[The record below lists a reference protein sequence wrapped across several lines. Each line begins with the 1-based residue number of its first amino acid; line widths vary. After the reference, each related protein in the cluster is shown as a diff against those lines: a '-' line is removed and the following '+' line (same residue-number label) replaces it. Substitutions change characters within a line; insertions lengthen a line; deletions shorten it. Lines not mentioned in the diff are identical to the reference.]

1 MSGNPQDE
9 GAMKRRPSACYT
21 VLVSG
26 ALVRLHQLGYG
37 TPKTGEVFLLLSRLG
52 LVREED
58 QDARAACSIAYDSDT
73 VRNLQ
78 RMLAGE

>member
-1 MSGNPQDE
+1 ME
-9 GAMKRRPSACYT
+9 RRPNGYYT

-26 ALVRLHQLGYG
+26 ALVRLHRLGYG

-52 LVREED
+52 LVREDD
-58 QDARAACSIAYDSDT
+58 QDARAACSLAYDSDT
-73 VRNLQ
+73 VRSLQ